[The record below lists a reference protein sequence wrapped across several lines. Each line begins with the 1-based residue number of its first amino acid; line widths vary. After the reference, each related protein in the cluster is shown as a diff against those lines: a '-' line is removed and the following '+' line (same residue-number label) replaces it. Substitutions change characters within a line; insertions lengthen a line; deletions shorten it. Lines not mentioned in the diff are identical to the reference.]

1 MISDSI
7 IRPAIIS
14 LWLQHLSFHVEV
26 RPGRH
31 VIRRYVCKPHLILK
45 EEEYGLGILVL
56 STDIFRIS
64 SHLDALFHM
73 TARMLTTTTTAATK
87 KQRTKSFKK
96 YQVPTT
102 NGYLLNCPCGQV
114 VKFCLLFELQIRKAN
129 QYNFFVISGSFKR
142 VVNLQ

>member
-1 MISDSI
+1 MEG
-7 IRPAIIS
+7 
-14 LWLQHLSFHVEV
+14 VV
-26 RPGRH
+26 
-31 VIRRYVCKPHLILK
+31 RRYVCKPRLILK

-64 SHLDALFHM
+64 SHLDALIYM

-129 QYNFFVISGSFKR
+129 QYTFFVISVSFER